1 MKKVSII
8 LPYYNRKT
16 LILHTLK
23 SFEYFYRGKN
33 IEIVIVD
40 DCSDDEHRLESEL
53 NFDLDIKLIRLQN
66 KNGINPCYP
75 YNVGVR
81 HSNGEIL
88 ILSSPETFH
97 TTNVFDIS
105 NNFAELNDKTYLLF
119 SVFCLT
125 DTNIISSLINNSDFN
140 NNIKIIEDVKNNFY
154 LNLGELGYPYNN
166 KFGSWYLH
174 SKFRDSGLN
183 FFTAITKQKYYD
195 MSGFDERFR
204 FGTGFDD
211 DEFRDRLK
219 ETNTN
224 FIYYDEALAIHI
236 NHSIVNNAS
245 PTTNSNIYFM
255 SKNNKY
261 QYNDLWG
268 IN

>member
-1 MKKVSII
+1 MKKISII

-16 LILHTLK
+16 LLLHTLK
-23 SFEYFYRGKN
+23 SFEHFYCDKN

-40 DCSDDEHRLESEL
+40 DSSDEEERLENRL
-53 NFDLDIKLIRLQN
+53 NFKLDINLVRLEN

-81 HSNGEIL
+81 HSTGDIL

-97 TTNVFDIS
+97 TSNIFDLTD
-105 NNFAELNDKTYLLF
+105 NFANLNEKTYLLF

-125 DTNIISSLINNSDFN
+125 DN
-140 NNIKIIEDVKNNFY
+140 KIINELIKKIDFMDILDLIHKVKHNFY
-154 LNLGELGYPYNN
+154 VNVGEQGYSFNN

-174 SKFRDSGLN
+174 SKFRPTGLN
-183 FFTAITKQKYYD
+183 FFTAITREKFYE

-204 FGTGFDD
+204 FGTGYDD
-211 DEFRDRLK
+211 DEFRDRLI
-219 ETNTN
+219 ESGVN
-224 FIYYDEALAIHI
+224 FIYYDNILGIHV
-236 NHSIVNNAS
+236 NHEIVNNRP
-245 PTTNSNIYFM
+245 PTTNHVLYQETKINKYF
-255 SKNNKY
+255 KNNR
-261 QYNDLWG
+261 WG